1 MDVNLKR
8 AGEACSPQ
16 AGSLKDFNRHALLEV

>member
-1 MDVNLKR
+1 MDVNLER

-16 AGSLKDFNRHALLEV
+16 AGSLKVFKRRALLEV

>member
-1 MDVNLKR
+1 MDVNLER

-16 AGSLKDFNRHALLEV
+16 AGALKGFNRHALLEV